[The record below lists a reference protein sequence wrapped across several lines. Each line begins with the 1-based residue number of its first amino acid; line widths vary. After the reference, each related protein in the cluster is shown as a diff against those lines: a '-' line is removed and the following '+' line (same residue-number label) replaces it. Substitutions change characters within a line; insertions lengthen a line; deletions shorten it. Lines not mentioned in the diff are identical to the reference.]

1 MINAGVS
8 GDTTAGGLR
17 RLDWVLKSRPSI
29 VIVELGANDG
39 LRGQP
44 LASMYSNLD
53 TIISRLQNANTVVV
67 LAGMKIPPNY
77 GLNYITGF
85 SSMFQELARKHK
97 ITLIPFLLEGVA
109 AQPNLNQADGIHPT
123 AAGYKI
129 VADTVMTALKPLLRE
144 KGQF

>member
-1 MINAGVS
+1 
-8 GDTTAGGLR
+8 
-17 RLDWVLKSRPSI
+17 
-29 VIVELGANDG
+29 
-39 LRGQP
+39 
-44 LASMYSNLD
+44 MYYNLD

-77 GLNYITGF
+77 RLNYITGF
-85 SSMFQELARKHK
+85 SYMFQELAQKQK